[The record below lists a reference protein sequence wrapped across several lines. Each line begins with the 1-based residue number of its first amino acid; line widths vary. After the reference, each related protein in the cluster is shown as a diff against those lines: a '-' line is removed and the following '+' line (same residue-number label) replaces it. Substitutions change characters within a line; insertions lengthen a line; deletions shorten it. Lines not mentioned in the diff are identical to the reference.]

1 MRAMKLF
8 THDQRACCH
17 DSAQTT
23 LTGNARTESS
33 CESCVE
39 GVDCGYQA
47 MGERAS
53 AQIATAEPNMTRELI
68 SAAVSMM
75 VRSRL
80 KLYCS

>member
-1 MRAMKLF
+1 MKLF

-17 DSAQTT
+17 DSSQTT
-23 LTGNARTESS
+23 LTGNARAESS

-75 VRSRL
+75 VRSMFGSP
-80 KLYCS
+80 CS